1 MKFFYDHYTSEQ
13 IAGLFGWEHAFTIA
27 LFAVLLT
34 VTLYLSRRITEKGLQ
49 RLHVWIA
56 VGVTVC
62 EIVKISLRVIKGQG
76 ADSYMPLYY
85 CSLFI
90 YGVWM
95 ALCKNTFL
103 SRTGYAFIGMGGAMA
118 AFCFT
123 AYPSTSLAIFP
134 LWHPATWH
142 SFFYHFV
149 MCYTGILFLWKKRYE
164 PKAKDGL
171 GYFVFITAA
180 CVVAYFLN
188 ENLGTNCMF
197 LRHAFRLP
205 FLDAILQT
213 SKWLYMAVVWLA
225 QVVAMFWANFGLYKL
240 FEKICRQGEKQ

>member
-1 MKFFYDHYTSEQ
+1 MKFFYDHFTNEQ
-13 IAGLFGWEHAFTIA
+13 IAGLFGWEHLFTIV

-34 VTLYLSRRITEKGLQ
+34 VVLVLSRKITEKGLQ
-49 RLHVWIA
+49 KLHFWIA

-62 EIVKISLRVIKGQG
+62 EIIKITLRVVKGQG

-90 YGVWM
+90 YGIWL
-95 ALCKNTFL
+95 ALCKNKAL
-103 SRTGYAFIGMGGAMA
+103 SRTGYAFVCMGGAMA

-149 MCYTGILFLWKKRYE
+149 MCYAGILFLWKKTVRAESGGRAGVFYLYHGCVRDCLLLKRKFGYE
-164 PKAKDGL
+164 L
-171 GYFVFITAA
+171 YVFAA
-180 CVVAYFLN
+180 
-188 ENLGTNCMF
+188 
-197 LRHAFRLP
+197 RLSVT
-205 FLDAILQT
+205 FFGRNFGGVE
-213 SKWLYMAVVWLA
+213 MAVYGGG
-225 QVVAMFWANFGLYKL
+225 VVGASRRDVL
-240 FEKICRQGEKQ
+240 GEFRFIQTV